1 MKQGSVETKVLNQK
15 RVTNFDD
22 CVIYIKLNNSI
33 ALHFE
38 KYSRIYQQKKI
49 VKAWPKLYREFLKLT
64 ISSSN
69 TEWIFGNIFYIILF
83 FDEVFLK
90 FS

>member
-22 CVIYIKLNNSI
+22 CVIYTKLNNSI

-38 KYSRIYQQKKI
+38 KYSRIYQKK
-49 VKAWPKLYREFLKLT
+49 KKN
-64 ISSSN
+64 S
-69 TEWIFGNIFYIILF
+69 
-83 FDEVFLK
+83 
-90 FS
+90 